1 MPDMMQKDRIQ
12 KSVILDEQFKFEFQL
27 YRKFPISIK
36 SVVYTSCTVGKV
48 SSVDKASD
56 LRSRGPGSSPAGV
69 TVETLEFLQPEFFLY
84 HIRNS

>member
-36 SVVYTSCTVGKV
+36 SVVYTSCSVGKV
-48 SSVDKASD
+48 SSVGKAPD
-56 LRSRGPGSSPAGV
+56 LGARGSRFESGRGHSG
-69 TVETLEFLQPEFFLY
+69 
-84 HIRNS
+84 NSRIPSA